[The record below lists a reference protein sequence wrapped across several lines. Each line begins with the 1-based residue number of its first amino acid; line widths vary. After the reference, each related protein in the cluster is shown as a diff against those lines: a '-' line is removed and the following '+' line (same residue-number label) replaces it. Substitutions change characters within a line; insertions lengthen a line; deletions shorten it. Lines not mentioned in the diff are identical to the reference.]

1 MQIIQMKSLLGAE
14 VLGIDVGTTISI
26 MDQALLKQAL
36 SDHLTLLLRGQNLV
50 PVEKHIRFAQA
61 FGSLGKIANNLL
73 GIGPRSFQPK
83 DIPDSVSVISNI
95 KVNAKG
101 IGSLGDGECFWHS
114 DSNFAE
120 MPPSASVLH
129 AIEIPPEGGD
139 TSFLDMFDALK
150 SLPVDLRRR
159 IDGRSMRHSKVYK
172 SSGGIRPEFSGET
185 DITKHPATVHPI
197 IRTIPESGR
206 QCLYLGRRQGSYI
219 VGMTVAESEELLDA
233 LWEHTVQDY
242 RVWSH
247 SWEVGDVVVWDNRT
261 TMHHRDPFDPNS
273 RRRMHKVQAAG
284 ERPV

>member
-14 VLGIDVGTTISI
+14 VLGIDVGATISI

-50 PVEKHIRFAQA
+50 PVDKHIRFAQA

-83 DIPDSVSVISNI
+83 DIP
-95 KVNAKG
+95 
-101 IGSLGDGECFWHS
+101 